1 VSMGVTAQREW
12 SGGSLAPPTLMGLLL
27 SAALVPLGSTA
38 IAVALGDVARDFAA
52 EPAALTQWLVNSYL
66 VVGVVLQ
73 SPAGKLC
80 DRWGLRRALAAG
92 QVLFAAGAL
101 LGAVSGTLAL
111 LVGARVLMA
120 AGGALLVPGTM
131 AALRSAT
138 EPSGRARLFGVAGA
152 AMGLAAALGPLL
164 GGVLTDT
171 FGWRAIFLVN
181 VPLLAGA
188 APLLRRLPAGPPR
201 HRGAHFDW
209 RGSALLACG
218 LGLAVW
224 GSRATGVPA
233 AALLALGAGALF
245 CFVMV
250 ERRAPDPVVD
260 LALFRSQP
268 FAAGVLVIA
277 LHNCVMYALIFQLPF
292 FFRSALGSGATES
305 GRMLLMMMLSM
316 VACSPLGGQA
326 AERFGARAVAT
337 LGTFIL
343 LSGLLLLSRIGGF
356 HHPLDAVPALL
367 LIGAGLG
374 LATPAAQ
381 AAALGSIPDARS
393 GMAAGALSSVRYLGG
408 VVGIVTLGLLLGDG
422 SAADAFASLHAHER
436 VILLHCT
443 VAALALAAAAGLPP
457 LDSPVAVGAAAASHR
472 TNASAPP
479 GRRGSTVAC
488 TLPDS

>member
-1 VSMGVTAQREW
+1 VSMVVAAQRGS
-12 SGGSLAPPTLMGLLL
+12 SGAGIARPALTGLLL

-38 IAVALGDVARDFAA
+38 IAVALGDIAREFAA

-80 DRWGLRRALAAG
+80 DRWGVRRALAVG
-92 QVLFAAGAL
+92 QTLFAAGAL
-101 LGAVSGTLAL
+101 LGALGVTLVP
-111 LVGARVLMA
+111 LVAARVLMA

-138 EPSGRARLFGVAGA
+138 EPRGRARLFGVAGA

-181 VPLLAGA
+181 LPLLASA
-188 APLLRRLPAGPPR
+188 APLLRRLPSGPAR
-201 HRGAHFDW
+201 DRIAHFDW

-233 AALLALGAGALF
+233 AALLALGASALF

-250 ERRAPDPVVD
+250 ERRAHDPVID
-260 LALFRSQP
+260 LALFHRRP

-292 FFRSALGSGATES
+292 FFRSALGSGAMES
-305 GRMLLMMMLSM
+305 GRLLLTMMLSM
-316 VACSPLGGQA
+316 VVCSALGGRA
-326 AERFGARAVAT
+326 AERFGARTVAT
-337 LGTFIL
+337 LGTL
-343 LSGLLLLSRIGGF
+343 LLLAGLLLLSRMGGF
-356 HHPLDAVPALL
+356 THLTDVVPSLL

-381 AAALGSIPDARS
+381 AAALESIPAGQS
-393 GMAAGALSSVRYLGG
+393 GMAAGALSSVRYLGA
-408 VVGIVTLGLLLGDG
+408 VVGIATLGVVLGDAG
-422 SAADAFASLHAHER
+422 STDAFASLKAHER
-436 VILLHCT
+436 VILLHST

-457 LDSPVAVGAAAASHR
+457 LDTPAAVGTTRA
-472 TNASAPP
+472 
-479 GRRGSTVAC
+479 
-488 TLPDS
+488 

>member
-1 VSMGVTAQREW
+1 MSVAAAGGQGEARD
-12 SGGSLAPPTLMGLLL
+12 GSLARPTLIGLLL

-38 IAVALGDVARDFAA
+38 IAVALSDIAREFGA

-80 DRWGLRRALAAG
+80 DRWGVRRALAVG

-101 LGAVSGTLAL
+101 LGALGETLGL
-111 LVGARVLMA
+111 LVAARGLMA

-138 EPSGRARLFGVAGA
+138 EPRGRARLFGVAGA

-164 GGVLTDT
+164 GGVLTDM

-188 APLLRRLPAGPPR
+188 APLLRRLPSAPPP
-201 HRGAHFDW
+201 ASNAYFDW

-233 AALLALGAGALF
+233 AALLALGASMLF

-250 ERRAPDPVVD
+250 ERRAHDPVVD

-268 FAAGVLVIA
+268 FAAGVIVIA

-292 FFRSALGSGATES
+292 FFRSGLGSGAAGS
-305 GRMLLMMMLSM
+305 GRVLLTMMLSM
-316 VACSPLGGQA
+316 VVCSPLGGRA
-326 AERFGARAVAT
+326 AERSGARTVAA
-337 LGTFIL
+337 LGTLML
-343 LSGLLLLSRIGGF
+343 LAGLLLLARIAGF
-356 HHPLDAVPALL
+356 THPMEAIPALL
-367 LIGAGLG
+367 LIGAGIG
-374 LATPAAQ
+374 LAAPAAQ
-381 AAALGSIPDARS
+381 AAALDSIPAGQS

-408 VVGIVTLGLLLGDG
+408 VVGIAILGVVLGDAG
-422 SAADAFASLHAHER
+422 PTDAFASLKAHER
-436 VILLHCT
+436 MILLHCT

-457 LDSPVAVGAAAASHR
+457 LDSPAVVGDAAGSQI
-472 TNASAPP
+472 TSTSAPL
-479 GRRGSTVAC
+479 GRPATRSGVG
-488 TLPDS
+488 